1 MPRLTEA
8 RITSAEFRNFK
19 ALKHFTVGVQEMNVL
34 VGPNNSGKSTIVGTF
49 RLLGEAMRRARART
63 PEWVSV
69 EGRDQLGYAIP
80 SDSIPIS
87 LENVHTDYSESAS
100 YATFR
105 LSNANFLELYFP
117 IDGGCYLLARTAKKQ
132 VRTPTDFKREFPI
145 VIAAVP
151 VLGPLEHEEPIL
163 DPETI
168 RRNLN
173 THRASR
179 NFRNYWYHNEEGFDT
194 FAAMVEQTWPGM
206 EIQRPSRADAMSR
219 KLVMFAR
226 EERIARELYWSGF
239 GFQVWCQLL
248 THVSRAAGS
257 TLLLIDEPEI
267 YLHPDVQRQLLS
279 ILRDAGPDILLA
291 THSSEIM
298 GEADPTEILL
308 IDKNKR
314 TAQRLR
320 DAAGVQVALDAIG
333 SLQNVTLTQLARTGK
348 VLFVEGAHDYKLL
361 RRFARRLGLATLAA
375 GSELTAVE
383 SGGFSSWE
391 KVKGTA
397 WGFERALG
405 GALSIAAVYDRDF
418 LSDEEVECVLMDL
431 RGHLKFA
438 HIHQRKEIENYLLQA
453 SVLQRALVRAVR
465 DRIGKNA
472 VVPLEEATGIL
483 SLVTEPLRATVQA
496 QYISKRVAFLAKR
509 RKDDQSTV
517 TVETIRWFDQ
527 RWEDLSQRL
536 MIVPGKEVLQ
546 KFRETVQQRWQ
557 VNLTDIR
564 IIDEFR
570 SEDVPPDLVALL
582 ESLES
587 FRKTRDAHG
596 AQTD

>member
-1 MPRLTEA
+1 MSRLTKT

-19 ALKHFTVGVQEMNVL
+19 ALKQFTVGVQEMNVL

-49 RLLGEAMRRARART
+49 RLLGEAIRRARART

-69 EGRDQLGYAIP
+69 DGREQLGYAIP

-105 LSNANFLELYFP
+105 LSNANSLELYFP
-117 IDGGCYLLARTAKKQ
+117 ADSGCYLLARTAKKQ
-132 VRTPTDFKREFPI
+132 VRNTTDFKREFPI

-163 DPETI
+163 DPETV

-179 NFRNYWYHNEEGFDT
+179 HFRNYWYHNAEGFDT

-206 EIQRPSRADAMSR
+206 RIQKPSRADAMSR
-219 KLVMFAR
+219 KLVMFAQ

-248 THVSRAAGS
+248 THVSRASGS

-279 ILRDAGPDILLA
+279 ILREAGPDILLA

-298 GEADPTEILL
+298 GEADPAEILL
-308 IDKNKR
+308 IDKNR
-314 TAQRLR
+314 RAAQRLR
-320 DAAGVQVALDAIG
+320 DAAGVQVALNAIG

-348 VLFVEGAHDYKLL
+348 VLFVEGAHDYKIL
-361 RRFARRLGLATLAA
+361 RRFARRLGLVTLAA

-397 WGFERALG
+397 WGFARALG
-405 GALSIAAVYDRDF
+405 GSLAIAAVYDRDF
-418 LSDEEVECVLMDL
+418 LSDEEVQSVLADL
-431 RGHLKFA
+431 RQHLQLA
-438 HIHQRKEIENYLLQA
+438 HIHDCKEVENYLLQPT
-453 SVLQRALVRAVR
+453 VLQRALVRAIR
-465 DRIGKNA
+465 DRGAKSA
-472 VVPLEEATGIL
+472 DVPPEEAAQIL
-483 SLVTEPLRATVQA
+483 LAVTAPLRATVQA

-517 TVETIRWFDQ
+517 TMETIRWFEQ
-527 RWEDLSQRL
+527 RWEDLDSRL
-536 MIVPGKEVLQ
+536 RIVPGKEVLQ
-546 KFRETVQQRWQ
+546 KFREAVQQRWQ

-570 SEDVPPDLVALL
+570 AEDLPHDLVTLL
-582 ESLES
+582 QSLES
-587 FRKTRDAHG
+587 FRKSRVARG
-596 AQTD
+596 A